1 MPLRGVTRLLW
12 PGALRESSATGR
24 ASPSYVPWLGG
35 PQFSKGVS
43 EVIADIKYG
52 WHTYY
57 TLVFGRRANLEVG
70 SDGYT
75 EWVQTVPDYFTPNNL
90 YSLPSCP

>member
-1 MPLRGVTRLLW
+1 MADLQVTCVKTLY
-12 PGALRESSATGR
+12 PGTENRHI
-24 ASPSYVPWLGG
+24 YWLGG